1 MRRALAITFAVAV
14 VAVIVFVAGPA
25 SAHVEVQP
33 AEAAAGQPG
42 TFAFRMPNEEQTAN
56 TVSLTVRFPADHPV
70 PGVVAPPMD
79 GWTIAVTNRSV
90 TTPLPAGGTT
100 VAEVVDTIT
109 WTGSLPPGKAAY
121 FTVTSGPL
129 PTDAGELVFDATQTY
144 DNGVVVEW
152 NQQETPGGPE
162 PVHPAPVLRITG
174 GVVPPPTTVAGA
186 AGTTHDH
193 GAATAGAGVTAATTS
208 SSGGL
213 SGGVVV
219 ALVAAAVIAIAGV
232 TAVLYRRVSR

>member
-1 MRRALAITFAVAV
+1 M
-14 VAVIVFVAGPA
+14 
-25 SAHVEVQP
+25 E
-33 AEAAAGQPG
+33 
-42 TFAFRMPNEEQTAN
+42 
-56 TVSLTVRFPADHPV
+56 
-70 PGVVAPPMD
+70 

-90 TTPLPAGGTT
+90 TTPLPAGDTT
-100 VAEVVDTIT
+100 VVEVVDTIT
-109 WTGSLPPGKAAY
+109 WTGSLPPGKADY
-121 FTVTSGPL
+121 FNVTTGPL

-152 NQQETPGGPE
+152 NQLETPGGPE

-174 GVVPPPTTVAGA
+174 GAVPPPTTAAGA

-193 GAATAGAGVTAATTS
+193 GAETAGAGGTAGAS
-208 SSGGL
+208 ASSGGL

-219 ALVAAAVIAIAGV
+219 ALVAAAVIVIAGV

>member
-1 MRRALAITFAVAV
+1 VRRALAIAVA
-14 VAVIVFVAGPA
+14 AIAASTIVFLAGPA
-25 SAHVEVQP
+25 WAHVEVQP
-33 AEAAAGQPG
+33 AEAAAGQPA

-70 PGVVAPPMD
+70 PDVVAPPMD
-79 GWTIAVTNRSV
+79 GWTIAVTNRSM
-90 TTPLPAGGTT
+90 TTPLPAGSTT
-100 VAEVVDTIT
+100 AAEVVDTIT
-109 WTGSLPPGKAAY
+109 WTGSLPPGKADY
-121 FTVTSGPL
+121 FNLTTGPL

-152 NQQETPGGPE
+152 NERETPGGPE

-174 GVVPPPTTVAGA
+174 GQVPPPTTVAGA
-186 AGTTHDH
+186 AGATHDH
-193 GAATAGAGVTAATTS
+193 GETAGAPLGAAG

-219 ALVAAAVIAIAGV
+219 AVVAAAVVAIAGV